1 MYDNSNDSD
10 DYAIAKGR
18 NYHQGPEWVWPM
30 GASSPSPSLALSSR
44 RADPVSPLPRPL
56 TGYFLRA
63 HLIFDT
69 LVGAG
74 KDDLTST
81 FHHIYKHLSRHRA
94 HISSDPWA
102 GLPELTNENGGYCH
116 DSCRTQAWSASTLL
130 DALDDMAQLAQAK
143 ANKA

>member
-1 MYDNSNDSD
+1 MRPLLPLPLPPPRVPPRPRADSPS
-10 DYAIAKGR
+10 
-18 NYHQGPEWVWPM
+18 HVS
-30 GASSPSPSLALSSR
+30 SSPA
-44 RADPVSPLPRPL
+44 
-56 TGYFLRA
+56 GYFLRA

-81 FHHIYKHLSRHRA
+81 FHHIYEHLSRHRA
-94 HISSDPWA
+94 HISADPWA

-130 DALDDMAQLAQAK
+130 DALDDMAQLAKAK
-143 ANKA
+143 AQKA